1 VKRALIPVLLAL
13 ALPATAAA
21 NPPSPSMRFAYD
33 VATAH
38 MGSPANCTSMDLQTI
53 PNGEQGFAALASP
66 APLEPQPCYIYM
78 ARWIAAPRSFGNACR
93 TFYNILADMQGIDA
107 SYAAMPFACRV
118 RVLFLMN
125 HPYYLERHYAPVD

>member
-1 VKRALIPVLLAL
+1 MRRALLPVLLVL
-13 ALPATAAA
+13 ALPACAAA
-21 NPPSPSMRFAYD
+21 NPPSPSMQFAYD

-38 MGSPANCTSMDLQTI
+38 MGAPADCTSMDLQTI
-53 PNGEQGFAALASP
+53 PNGEHGFAALASP

-93 TFYNILADMQGIDA
+93 TFYNILADMQGIEA
-107 SYAAMPFACRV
+107 NYPAMPRECRV

-125 HPYYLERHYAPVD
+125 HPVFLEGRYG

>member
-1 VKRALIPVLLAL
+1 MKRAMVFSLLL
-13 ALPATAAA
+13 LVVPASATA

-38 MGSPANCTSMDLQTI
+38 MGSPTNCTSMDLQTI
-53 PNGEQGFAALASP
+53 PNGERGFAALASP

-93 TFYNILADMQGIDA
+93 TFYNILADLQGIEA
-107 SYAAMPFACRV
+107 EYAAMPRACRV

-125 HPYYLERHYAPVD
+125 HPAFLGRYL

>member
-1 VKRALIPVLLAL
+1 MKRAIALTVLSLTF
-13 ALPATAAA
+13 PAFAAA

-33 VATAH
+33 VATAR

-93 TFYNILADMQGIDA
+93 TFYNILADLQGIEA
-107 SYAAMPFACRV
+107 GYAAMPRACRD
-118 RVLFLMN
+118 RVLFLIN
-125 HPYYLERHYAPVD
+125 HPLYLSRRYQDGL